1 MIRIL
6 KRTFS
11 SSQYRI
17 SSAKIVQPEAE
28 TIYECRLCPED
39 DTRFDPTDL
48 IFKKYEAKRGHL
60 STIVQI
66 DLHGK
71 VDEWNNES
79 KYGIGRYGYIMTGN
93 RKIIVYEHCINRPS
107 ETRVDGIS
115 LQVGEHVMFDLQRNE
130 QTGEFRA
137 VNITGPSGAPV
148 LGSSRFP
155 VKSQYR
161 EQGKDGYGNALFAQR

>member
-48 IFKKYEAKRGHL
+48 IFKKYEAERGHL

-93 RKIIVYEHCINRPS
+93 RKIIVYEVFI
-107 ETRVDGIS
+107 I
-115 LQVGEHVMFDLQRNE
+115 HVSF
-130 QTGEFRA
+130 
-137 VNITGPSGAPV
+137 
-148 LGSSRFP
+148 
-155 VKSQYR
+155 
-161 EQGKDGYGNALFAQR
+161 